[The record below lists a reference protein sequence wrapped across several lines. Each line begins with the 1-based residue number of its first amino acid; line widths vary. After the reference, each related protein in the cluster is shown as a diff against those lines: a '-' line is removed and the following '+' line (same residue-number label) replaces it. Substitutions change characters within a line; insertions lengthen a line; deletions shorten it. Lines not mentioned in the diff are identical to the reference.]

1 LKSRTGGGAINR
13 TSDFILRLDSLGSR
27 LVKTKNV
34 KQHILKVVP
43 AYASYAVGGIIIHLV

>member
-1 LKSRTGGGAINR
+1 MKSRTGGGAINR